1 MLLSIQQLK
10 HSKPNW
16 HLFFLKNI
24 ISHLLMPLVSKAL
37 KTYSLKDLFL
47 VISYIDS
54 GLGKKRGRGDDLF
67 VDSLFITCL
76 NVYRDPNLVIIL
88 HPPHSKFNGY
98 IKQLG

>member
-1 MLLSIQQLK
+1 
-10 HSKPNW
+10 
-16 HLFFLKNI
+16 
-24 ISHLLMPLVSKAL
+24 MPLVSKAL

-76 NVYRDPNLVIIL
+76 NDY
-88 HPPHSKFNGY
+88 Y
-98 IKQLG
+98 IKHVNIII